1 MNKPTFKI
9 ITLGCKV
16 NAFESEEYAEELVKR
31 GFQKTEEKAEV
42 YLVNTCAVTNIAAG
56 KCRQRI
62 HAIRRDNPEALIA
75 AIGCYV
81 QLCRDDLS
89 VFSDCQVIIGTHD
102 KEKVGEKIA
111 EAYRNKTE
119 YIAVSEK
126 NETVLHN
133 QEIEHFFLTRA
144 YLKIQ
149 DGCNQFCTYCTI
161 PLARGRE
168 RSLPYDQAIAQAKKL
183 ISPQHQE
190 LVLTGI
196 HTGRWQDGNKRLS
209 DLIRGLL
216 TEIPE
221 LKRLR
226 LSSIEMNEVTPEIIE
241 IMASEPRFAH
251 HLHIPLQSASDQILK
266 QMHRPYTFSEY
277 KAKLEYIKSKIPNI
291 SISCDIIVGFPGET
305 QEIFEEVKNNLVQLP
320 LSFYHIFPYSIR
332 NNTVAATL
340 PGQLDGKTK
349 SARVRELTILSAR
362 SYNNYQSTRLN
373 QEAIVYVESKQ
384 GEYWFGHSSDYL
396 PVYFVSETDVYGQFV
411 PVKITKTVQRKV
423 FGERI

>member
-1 MNKPTFKI
+1 MRKPTFKI

-16 NAFESEEYAEELVKR
+16 NAFESEEYAEELIRR
-31 GFQKTEEKAEV
+31 GYQKTEEKAEI
-42 YLVNTCAVTNIAAG
+42 YLINTCAVTNIAAG

-81 QLCRDDLS
+81 QLCRNDLT
-89 VFSDCQVIIGTHD
+89 VFSGCQVIIGTHD
-102 KEKVGEKIA
+102 KEKVGEKID
-111 EAYRNKTE
+111 EAYRHKTDF
-119 YIAVSEK
+119 IAVSEK

-168 RSLPYDQAIAQAKKL
+168 RSLPYDQAITQAKKL

-196 HTGRWQDGNKRLS
+196 HTGRWQDNSQQLS
-209 DLIRGLL
+209 DLIEGLL

-226 LSSIEMNEVTPEIIE
+226 LSSIEMNEVTPKIIE
-241 IMASEPRFAH
+241 IMAKEPRFAH
-251 HLHIPLQSASDQILK
+251 HLHIPLQSGSNQILK
-266 QMHRPYTFSEY
+266 EMHRPYTFQEY
-277 KAKLEYIKSKIPNI
+277 KEKLEYIKNKIPNI

-305 QEIFEEVKNNLVQLP
+305 TEIFEEIKHNLQLLP
-320 LSFYHIFPYSIR
+320 LSFYHVFPYSIR
-332 NNTVAATL
+332 NHTLAATL
-340 PGQLDGKTK
+340 PNQIDGKTK
-349 SARVRELTILSAR
+349 AARVHELTNLSAR
-362 SYNNYQSTRLN
+362 SYNYYQSTRLN
-373 QEAIVYVESKQ
+373 QEAVVYVESKQ

-396 PVYFVSETDVYGQFV
+396 PVYFISETDVYGQFI
-411 PVKITKTVQRKV
+411 PVKITKTAQGKV